1 MQGNSFQGSMP
12 STLRF
17 SKGIQV
23 LDLSHINLPGKIPKY
38 LVDFQLKILNLSSN
52 DFDGVVPIKGIFKNA
67 IATLLMGNRVI
78 LALSLLLQEVK
89 KSRREIF
96 FSQLENSLLKVSYQ
110 SLLKATKGFSLDNL
124 MGVGNFSSVYKGVPD
139 QDETFVAVK
148 VLNLSRQGAFK
159 SLLVECKALRNI
171 RNRNLVKVI
180 TACSGVDYQGN
191 DFKTLVYEFMANGNL
206 EEWLWPI

>member
-1 MQGNSFQGSMP
+1 
-12 STLRF
+12 
-17 SKGIQV
+17 
-23 LDLSHINLPGKIPKY
+23 KIPKY

-67 IATLLMGNRVI
+67 IATLLMGNSK
-78 LALSLLLQEVK
+78 LYGDTLELKFPKCNSKKSKKEVK